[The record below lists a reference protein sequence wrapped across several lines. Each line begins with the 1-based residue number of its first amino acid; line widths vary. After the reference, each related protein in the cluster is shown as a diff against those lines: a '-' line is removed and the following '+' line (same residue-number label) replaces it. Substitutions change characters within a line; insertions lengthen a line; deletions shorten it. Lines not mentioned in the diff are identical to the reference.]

1 MNAKRR
7 RKEGGRKNLVSNT
20 FESRNVAKGRDKR
33 VEGGR
38 NSAIS
43 LQEIRISTCA
53 RSNSDRIPPLGSK
66 GTNAD
71 RRSINRRD
79 KRVIQRGA
87 RGWNVY
93 TESNDRHRATR
104 SHDARPQIDF
114 TDYRPI
120 GPAAIFQRHIRL
132 RIREPESFRFPLIP
146 LRRIFQPDFFFFFL
160 SLRILNASCFH
171 VFSFEIQ
178 TSDALLTC
186 TNERSDTLRY
196 VQFSRSSHSIN

>member
-7 RKEGGRKNLVSNT
+7 RKEGRKEGGKTWFQILSNLETLRRGGINA
-20 FESRNVAKGRDKR
+20 R
-33 VEGGR
+33 EGGR

-132 RIREPESFRFPLIP
+132 RIREPESFRFPLF
-146 LRRIFQPDFFFFFL
+146 RFEEFFNRIFFFSFFL
-160 SLRILNASCFH
+160 YGYSMPRVFTCF
-171 VFSFEIQ
+171 
-178 TSDALLTC
+178 LLKFKRRTH
-186 TNERSDTLRY
+186 
-196 VQFSRSSHSIN
+196 F